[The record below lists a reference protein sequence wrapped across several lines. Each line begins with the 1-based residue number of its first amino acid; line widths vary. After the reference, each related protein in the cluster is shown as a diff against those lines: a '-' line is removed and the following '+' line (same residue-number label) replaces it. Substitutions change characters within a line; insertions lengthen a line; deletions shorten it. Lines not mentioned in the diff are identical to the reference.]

1 LTAQSQ
7 SLANQVFSCVVEMRK
22 LGFEKDKHLVVKI
35 VEAIK
40 KLRVTMFG
48 LKAQHKELSN
58 IDLAG
63 NAYTHKKELLNVRL
77 DLEHNRNT
85 ALMELQRQRAT

>member
-1 LTAQSQ
+1 MTAQSQ
-7 SLANQVFSCVVEMRK
+7 SLANQLFSYVVEMRK
-22 LGFEKDKHLVVKI
+22 LGFEKDKHLAVKI

-48 LKAQHKELSN
+48 LKAQQKELSS
-58 IDLAG
+58 IRLAG

-77 DLEHNRNT
+77 DLEHNRNI

>member
-1 LTAQSQ
+1 
-7 SLANQVFSCVVEMRK
+7 MRK
-22 LGFEKDKHLVVKI
+22 LGFEKDKHLSVKI

-48 LKAQHKELSN
+48 LKAQQKELSN
-58 IDLAG
+58 IDLVG

-77 DLEHNRNT
+77 DLEHNRNI
-85 ALMELQRQRAT
+85 ALVELQRQRAT